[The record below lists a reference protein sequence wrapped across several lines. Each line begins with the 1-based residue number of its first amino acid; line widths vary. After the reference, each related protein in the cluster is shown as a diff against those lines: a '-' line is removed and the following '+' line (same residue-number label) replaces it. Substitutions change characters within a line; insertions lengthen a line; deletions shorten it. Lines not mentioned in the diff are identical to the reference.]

1 MTRNQNV
8 LGIVLAFV
16 LTSPTI
22 ALSEETGTSCADCPS
37 YQAAFSI
44 ENETGVAIP
53 YQYKWGEKGHWH
65 NTRLESGRVNT
76 HSWPLGE
83 DKNAKIHAPFVRFD
97 KIGGDAQFEEQDY
110 RMEFYAVGYAGY
122 GPNKANTEP
131 KKYYFKYEPDGKHIR
146 LLAR

>member
-1 MTRNQNV
+1 MATIFEE
-8 LGIVLAFV
+8 GIVPFRQFV
-16 LTSPTI
+16 ASLNSGRAELTI
-22 ALSEETGTSCADCPS
+22 ALSEETGASCADCPS

-83 DKNAKIHAPFVRFD
+83 DKNAKIHAPFVTFR
-97 KIGGDAQFEEQDY
+97 QD
-110 RMEFYAVGYAGY
+110 R
-122 GPNKANTEP
+122 
-131 KKYYFKYEPDGKHIR
+131 R
-146 LLAR
+146 